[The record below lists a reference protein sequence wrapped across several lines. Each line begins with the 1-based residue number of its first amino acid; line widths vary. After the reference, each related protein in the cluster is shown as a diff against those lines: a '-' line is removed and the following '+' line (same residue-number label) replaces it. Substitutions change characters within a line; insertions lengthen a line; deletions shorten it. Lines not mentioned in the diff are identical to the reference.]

1 MISSNGLIII
11 EMVSSETVDRGT
23 VLFILKG
30 ETCLNG
36 ICHGAFGEVYGRS
49 FVCFLGGVVRL
60 SPPKKSFMYY
70 QNKLS
75 RYKYMGEKT
84 ILLLHLHTYY
94 ICLLTVITGIHL
106 FCFLT
111 GNGLFHQFLAVY
123 YQPRLAITL
132 LVERN
137 FIIIALIHQHIA
149 H

>member
-94 ICLLTVITGIHL
+94 MPSDRRIHL

>member
-60 SPPKKSFMYY
+60 SPPKKVLCIIRINCHGINIWEKRLFYY
-70 QNKLS
+70 F
-75 RYKYMGEKT
+75 
-84 ILLLHLHTYY
+84 TYIHI
-94 ICLLTVITGIHL
+94 ICLLTVITGVHL

>member
-84 ILLLHLHTYY
+84 ILLLPLHTYY
-94 ICLLTVITGIHL
+94 MPSDRHYWDSSFLLPH
-106 FCFLT
+106 
-111 GNGLFHQFLAVY
+111 
-123 YQPRLAITL
+123 R
-132 LVERN
+132 
-137 FIIIALIHQHIA
+137 
-149 H
+149 

>member
-60 SPPKKSFMYY
+60 SQNICQDRLHPVYETFHGDDH
-70 QNKLS
+70 QNKP
-75 RYKYMGEKT
+75 
-84 ILLLHLHTYY
+84 
-94 ICLLTVITGIHL
+94 
-106 FCFLT
+106 
-111 GNGLFHQFLAVY
+111 HQSHHHIISGFSKNF
-123 YQPRLAITL
+123 QKPR
-132 LVERN
+132 
-137 FIIIALIHQHIA
+137 
-149 H
+149 

>member
-49 FVCFLGGVVRL
+49 FVCFLGGVVGL

-94 ICLLTVITGIHL
+94 MPSDRHYWGSS

>member
-94 ICLLTVITGIHL
+94 MPVSYTHLTLPT
-106 FCFLT
+106 T
-111 GNGLFHQFLAVY
+111 
-123 YQPRLAITL
+123 
-132 LVERN
+132 
-137 FIIIALIHQHIA
+137 
-149 H
+149 

>member
-36 ICHGAFGEVYGRS
+36 ICHGALGEVYGRS

-94 ICLLTVITGIHL
+94 MPSDRH
-106 FCFLT
+106 
-111 GNGLFHQFLAVY
+111 Y
-123 YQPRLAITL
+123 
-132 LVERN
+132 
-137 FIIIALIHQHIA
+137 
-149 H
+149 

>member
-94 ICLLTVITGIHL
+94 MPSDRLTGVHL

>member
-49 FVCFLGGVVRL
+49 FVCFLGGVVGL

-94 ICLLTVITGIHL
+94 MPSDRHYWGSSFLLPHR
-106 FCFLT
+106 
-111 GNGLFHQFLAVY
+111 NGLFHQFLAVY